1 MCSSDLADGNAPAI
15 GSIGWMDLTVENA
28 EQVRDFY
35 QAIAGWQPTPLD
47 MGGYSDFVMSDA
59 SGKPVGGVCHA
70 RGTNAGLPPVWL
82 LYIVVES
89 LEQSIA
95 RCKELGG
102 ELLVGPKTAGEGQY
116 CIVRDP
122 AGAAVAF
129 YEFKK
134 PLES

>member
-1 MCSSDLADGNAPAI
+1 MADGNAPAI

-35 QAIAGWQPTPLD
+35 QEIAGWQATPLD

-70 RGTNAGLPPVWL
+70 RGPNTGLPPVWL
-82 LYIVVES
+82 VYIIVES
-89 LEQSIA
+89 LEQGIA

-102 ELLVGPKTAGEGQY
+102 ELLLGPKTAGEGQFAV
-116 CIVRDP
+116 VRDP
-122 AGAAVAF
+122 AGAAVAL
-129 YEFKK
+129 YEAKK
-134 PLES
+134 EL